1 MNFPGYN
8 PSMLN
13 NMNVDQMKMASDM
26 LSGMSDEQLRGYAK
40 MMGMPNMDPQML
52 RNNAGMM
59 KNMNESQFSQMKD
72 TAKNFKPGQFGG
84 AGPSAFPTANTTNT
98 STTSS
103 TPTNQATTS
112 TSRYAHIEKLKNK
125 GNDLFKKGSYSE
137 AATAYFEAIIEI
149 EEIRSSKRNNQDDEL
164 DTLEVSCRLNYANVK
179 AKENE
184 FDVVLT
190 QSKAVLKV
198 KENGKAYF
206 RLGQALYH
214 YKKYE
219 EALKNLETAV
229 SLLPGDDTVADYR
242 NKARKEVEAVK
253 KAQTETENKAQDPL
267 DFLGEA
273 IASKEE
279 KKEEVQEKPAQEE
292 GKPKMK
298 KKAAPEVDVPITE
311 KPAPTQNKFEPTFD
325 YLGSQKE
332 EKTEKST
339 EKKDVVIEE
348 EKVTETKP
356 ATTSSSSS
364 RTTTVPSSSFAGGYP
379 GNLSEDKIKQGQQEL
394 GNMNPDQLKMMTDY
408 FKTMDNASLK
418 NMLRMQSGMDISDD
432 QLESMKMMM
441 TPEML
446 QGFSKMDLNNM
457 PRNPNQFASST
468 TTAAPTS
475 TASSGTTATA
485 EQSTAQAQPQ
495 FPMGGMGMGAGG
507 MPNID
512 FKSDQ
517 IQAMLDMVASNP
529 EMLKNMVG
537 MLGEDNPAAKFL
549 KNKSPE
555 TLQKYVKVVQKLLKV
570 YGKVSPLVTILRK
583 YWQLIMGIMIGYIV
597 YKIVS

>member
-13 NMNVDQMKMASDM
+13 NMNMDQMKMASDM

-84 AGPSAFPTANTTNT
+84 PGAGPSATPTASTTNT

-103 TPTNQATTS
+103 TPTSQATTS

-125 GNDLFKKGSYSE
+125 GNDLFKKASYSE

-149 EEIRSSKRNNQDDEL
+149 EEIRSGKRNSQDDEL
-164 DTLEVSCRLNYANVK
+164 DNLEVSCRLNYANVK
-179 AKENE
+179 AKEDE

-190 QSKAVLKV
+190 QAKAVLKV

-206 RLGQALYH
+206 RLGQALH
-214 YKKYE
+214 HFKKYE

-229 SLLPGDDTVADYR
+229 SPLPGDETVADYR
-242 NKARKEVEAVK
+242 NKARKEVEALK

-273 IASKEE
+273 IASKEAT
-279 KKEEVQEKPAQEE
+279 KEEVQEKPAQEE

-311 KPAPTQNKFEPTFD
+311 KPAPAQNKFEPTFD

-332 EKTEKST
+332 EKTERT

-348 EKVTETKP
+348 EKVTETRP
-356 ATTSSSSS
+356 AATSSSSS
-364 RTTTVPSSSFAGGYP
+364 RTTTVPSSSGFP
-379 GNLSEDKIKQGQQEL
+379 GNLSEDKIRQGQQEL
-394 GNMNPDQLKMMTDY
+394 GNMHPDQLKMMTDY

-418 NMLRMQSGMDISDD
+418 NMLKMQSGMDISDD

-446 QGFSKMDLNNM
+446 QNVSKMDLNNM
-457 PRNPNQFASST
+457 PRNPNQFAPST

-475 TASSGTTATA
+475 TASSGSTAT
-485 EQSTAQAQPQ
+485 ETAQPQPQ

-583 YWQLIMGIMIGYIV
+583 YWQLIMGVFIGYII